1 VDLFIVTVTLSTFS
15 YAFSC
20 WVLDTVVE
28 NNGCNLSPMMML
40 SSAKE
45 DLPLL
50 LVGTTNTT
58 ILDLLNKIRDWNH
71 LKLGFSTW
79 EDYFLYTFTWVVV
92 DANLTSRSLSETPFL
107 ISIPPIP
114 QPCESVEISAQLYRF
129 STNISGF
136 DKYHH
141 GKSNPKFWADF
152 SGITHPKS
160 SPYNALQIC
169 WLYDAFKKIIFSPN
183 FHCCSWECWSRL
195 PALPVLEAKGCL
207 CF

>member
-1 VDLFIVTVTLSTFS
+1 MDLFLFIVTVTPSTFS

-20 WVLDTVVE
+20 WVLGTVVE
-28 NNGCNLSPMMML
+28 NNRCNLSPMMML

-45 DLPLL
+45 DLPVL

-58 ILDLLNKIRDWNH
+58 ILDLLNKIRDWNY
-71 LKLGFSTW
+71 LRLDFSTW
-79 EDYFLYTFTWVVV
+79 EDQFLYSITWVVV
-92 DANLTSRSLSETPFL
+92 DSNLTSRSLSETPFL
-107 ISIPPIP
+107 PSIPPIP

-141 GKSNPKFWADF
+141 GKSNCKLKWF
-152 SGITHPKS
+152 SGITCPKS

-169 WLYDAFKKIIFSPN
+169 WLYDAFKKIIFSQN
-183 FHCCSWECWSRL
+183 FHCY
-195 PALPVLEAKGCL
+195 
-207 CF
+207 